1 MEDEM
6 SIHRFNW
13 ALTAISKNDV
23 SEKDSLWIK
32 AQIENWQSL
41 FSKEA
46 SNNKIINTSLKWSSY
61 TIGERI
67 SNIILFHYYTKSK
80 PPINLQNDLF
90 NHVDILSRRLEY
102 FKSKTGNHIINNAR
116 ALYLFGISFK
126 NETIINFAKEIFRNE
141 IKKLISKEG
150 FLREGSSHYQFIFT
164 RWIIEIYI
172 FSNIGK
178 DRNFQSEL
186 KSLLKK
192 LMSCC
197 NFFYVTNKNER
208 TIPLFGDIS
217 PDFIPN
223 WIINL
228 DQFLIEERKDKIKI
242 KNSSPSWVNLEKR
255 NKTNTGGDNFTSEL
269 QYFNKKGSFEYK
281 ESGWYRYN
289 NKRVSLFIR
298 QDKMGFPEHVGH
310 HHHDFGHFV
319 LYIDNKEIF
328 IDSGRE
334 NYLSKK
340 GVFSNYHNTIE
351 IDSFGALPKYPH
363 RYPTQYSECR
373 NLINSYNKDNALNIE
388 IESDG
393 FSRLKNKLTFNRKF
407 TINENN
413 IEIIDNIYG
422 GKNRSLV
429 NTYFYLD
436 GNLLI
441 NKEDSKKINLTSD
454 SIKACLEINSNK
466 SNYKILKSYRF
477 NEYGNPINCKLL
489 RYEYLLSDSSSV
501 RYKLKF

>member
-1 MEDEM
+1 DGKNIFRNISDVENKKNIKDNHKVTIRLASHSISVNQINWNNKFLDMEDEM

-178 DRNFQSEL
+178 DRNF
-186 KSLLKK
+186 
-192 LMSCC
+192 
-197 NFFYVTNKNER
+197 
-208 TIPLFGDIS
+208 
-217 PDFIPN
+217 
-223 WIINL
+223 
-228 DQFLIEERKDKIKI
+228 
-242 KNSSPSWVNLEKR
+242 
-255 NKTNTGGDNFTSEL
+255 
-269 QYFNKKGSFEYK
+269 
-281 ESGWYRYN
+281 
-289 NKRVSLFIR
+289 
-298 QDKMGFPEHVGH
+298 
-310 HHHDFGHFV
+310 
-319 LYIDNKEIF
+319 
-328 IDSGRE
+328 
-334 NYLSKK
+334 
-340 GVFSNYHNTIE
+340 
-351 IDSFGALPKYPH
+351 
-363 RYPTQYSECR
+363 
-373 NLINSYNKDNALNIE
+373 
-388 IESDG
+388 
-393 FSRLKNKLTFNRKF
+393 
-407 TINENN
+407 
-413 IEIIDNIYG
+413 
-422 GKNRSLV
+422 
-429 NTYFYLD
+429 
-436 GNLLI
+436 
-441 NKEDSKKINLTSD
+441 
-454 SIKACLEINSNK
+454 
-466 SNYKILKSYRF
+466 
-477 NEYGNPINCKLL
+477 
-489 RYEYLLSDSSSV
+489 
-501 RYKLKF
+501 